1 MIYVSDVEVYLA
13 DKLVLE
19 YKQQYDW
26 HESFYIPEITTRLWD
41 DKTGVDV
48 TYAEE
53 TVTVHDTITYRK
65 LMPGTRYKVES
76 RLVDME
82 TGETLLD
89 VNGSPVVRETI
100 KNVTLADG
108 EITVDFEFPAVIR
121 DDKGDIVKSLAGTI
135 FVCYE
140 KIYIEQGEEG
150 SRKWV
155 LVADHEDFWDE
166 SQRIY
171 MPYIDTTAL
180 DQKTEEHISYAEK
193 DMKIYDTVHYEAVRP
208 EYTYKLVSEL
218 RDTAT
223 GEIVVDNAGKK
234 QVITT
239 YFKADFDLQD
249 NQYLTYGDVIPENHE
264 GSGMTF
270 DVDAEIFAGRTLVVY
285 ERMYLENGYGV
296 GRHLVAEHQVL
307 LDEDQTIRV
316 PKVWTSAIDSDTF
329 TKTPFADGLTTII
342 DTFSYENLI
351 PGFTYELK
359 GYIFYTYFAK

>member
-100 KNVTLADG
+100 KNVILADG

-121 DDKGDIVKSLAGTI
+121 DDKGDIV
-135 FVCYE
+135 
-140 KIYIEQGEEG
+140 
-150 SRKWV
+150 
-155 LVADHEDFWDE
+155 
-166 SQRIY
+166 
-171 MPYIDTTAL
+171 
-180 DQKTEEHISYAEK
+180 ISCRY
-193 DMKIYDTVHYEAVRP
+193 P
-208 EYTYKLVSEL
+208 
-218 RDTAT
+218 
-223 GEIVVDNAGKK
+223 
-234 QVITT
+234 
-239 YFKADFDLQD
+239 
-249 NQYLTYGDVIPENHE
+249 
-264 GSGMTF
+264 
-270 DVDAEIFAGRTLVVY
+270 
-285 ERMYLENGYGV
+285 
-296 GRHLVAEHQVL
+296 
-307 LDEDQTIRV
+307 
-316 PKVWTSAIDSDTF
+316 
-329 TKTPFADGLTTII
+329 
-342 DTFSYENLI
+342 
-351 PGFTYELK
+351 
-359 GYIFYTYFAK
+359 